1 MYYQKD
7 FNEINEC
14 KITFEQLSYNHII
27 NEVNKCIE
35 ILKALEHFINARMI
49 GYDAYHTALSKS
61 HASYEILE
69 NSSGTLKYALD
80 SFFVY
85 TGQVSYDEWFR

>member
-1 MYYQKD
+1 
-7 FNEINEC
+7 
-14 KITFEQLSYNHII
+14 
-27 NEVNKCIE
+27 
-35 ILKALEHFINARMI
+35 MI